1 MLMRGQQPN
10 KENLLAWIDQVS
22 FAVNEMN
29 LYLDTHPEDEEAMAL
44 FREKLKM
51 RRKALETY
59 ARYFGPLT
67 IDTANDNMSRSFE
80 WVQQPWPWEPSKR
93 GGCR

>member
-29 LYLDTHPEDEEAMAL
+29 LYLDTHP
-44 FREKLKM
+44 
-51 RRKALETY
+51 
-59 ARYFGPLT
+59 
-67 IDTANDNMSRSFE
+67 
-80 WVQQPWPWEPSKR
+80 
-93 GGCR
+93 